1 MQITVIGATGKTGNA
16 VAARAL
22 EEGHNLRAVARNPDS
37 CVNLVD
43 SGAEI
48 VACDLNDQ
56 EGVTSALAGAGAVY
70 YCSPLPIGYD
80 QPFTVERSWGRN
92 AINAAQSAGVE
103 HFVLL
108 SAAGPET
115 ARGVVL
121 IETKRA
127 IERDLAASGLAYT
140 ILRPSMFMDNVA
152 MAGPEALLA
161 VGLAWPFSEYAPI
174 QPITAADIAE
184 VAFKAIASGPRNSVF
199 NVVGPE
205 ALTFPKIADGL
216 GRAMAAEVRFTEISD
231 EVFTEHAG
239 AAMGSDKVAEAI
251 AATYRLWERDGSGT
265 GDPSILESE
274 FDISLTRFEDY
285 AAGLV
290 ETWKRE
296 GLI

>member
-1 MQITVIGATGKTGNA
+1 
-16 VAARAL
+16 
-22 EEGHNLRAVARNPDS
+22 
-37 CVNLVD
+37 VNLVD

-108 SAAGPET
+108 SAAGPEK

-161 VGLAWPFSEYAPI
+161 VGLAWPFS
-174 QPITAADIAE
+174 D
-184 VAFKAIASGPRNSVF
+184 
-199 NVVGPE
+199 VVGPE

-231 EVFTEHAG
+231 EVFTEHVG

-251 AATYRLWERDGSGT
+251 AAAYRLWERDGSGT

-285 AAGLV
+285 ATGLV

-296 GLI
+296 RLI